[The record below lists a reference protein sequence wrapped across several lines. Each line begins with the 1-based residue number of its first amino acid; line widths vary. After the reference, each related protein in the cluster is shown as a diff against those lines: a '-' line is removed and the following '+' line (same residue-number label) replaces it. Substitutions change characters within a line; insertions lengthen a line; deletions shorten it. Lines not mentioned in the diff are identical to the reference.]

1 MASLEEYSHRATI
14 DQHTEVAVSF
24 KKNRSGERAPW
35 RFRFAFSRM
44 SKQPRHGRL
53 LALAAALAIVL
64 AFAAV
69 LTESAQAQTY
79 SVIYNFT
86 GEKDGA
92 MPMAGLTSDGIA
104 AFYGTANYGGVRGGP
119 CGSSGCGVVYRL
131 FQGQSGWTLTPLYTF
146 LGGADGQNPETANL
160 AFGPDGALY
169 STTFLGGG
177 GCSAPGCGTVYK
189 VTPLQDD
196 QLSPSQWIETIIHS
210 FNYSEGSGPV
220 GAPVFD
226 KSGNLDG
233 ATNAGG
239 LHNGGIIYQL
249 NQSSGWQEQV
259 LFHPYGYPGSG
270 VTMDH
275 AGNLYGTTFNGGS
288 EFHGSVYKLT
298 PSGSGF
304 TETDLYDFTNG
315 SDGGYPKAG
324 VILDQQ
330 GNVYGAT
337 TTGGSGKGGTVFEL
351 SFQNGGWVY
360 KALYSFTGPSNGTL
374 IAGPVGNLT
383 MDSAGNLYGTTLT
396 DGAHGVGSV
405 FKLTPSNG
413 SWTYTSLHDFT
424 NGSDGGFPY
433 SNLVID
439 QHGDLYGTAS
449 TGGASGA
456 GVVFE
461 ITP

>member
-1 MASLEEYSHRATI
+1 MASLEPHSHRTTI
-14 DQHTEVAVSF
+14 DQHTEVAVSV
-24 KKNRSGERAPW
+24 KQNVGGARAPW
-35 RFRFAFSRM
+35 RFRYAFNRM
-44 SKQPRHGRL
+44 SRQTSPRRGRL
-53 LALAAALAIVL
+53 LAGALALATVLALAAG
-64 AFAAV
+64 
-69 LTESAQAQTY
+69 LTQSAQAQTY
-79 SVIYNFT
+79 SVLYNFT
-86 GEKDGA
+86 GEADGA

-104 AFYGTANYGGVRGGP
+104 AFYGTANYGGVKGGP
-119 CGSSGCGVVYRL
+119 CGNNGCGVVYRL
-131 FQGQSGWTLTPLYTF
+131 FQGKSGWTVTPLYTF
-146 LGGADGQNPETANL
+146 LGGTDGQNPETANV

-177 GCSAPGCGTVYK
+177 ACTSPGCGTVYK
-189 VTPLQDD
+189 IAPVQGN
-196 QLSPSQWIETIIHS
+196 WVETIIHS

-226 KSGNLDG
+226 HNGNLDG

-239 LHNGGIIYQL
+239 LNNGGIIYQL
-249 NQSSGWQEQV
+249 NQSNNWTEQV

-288 EFHGSVYKLT
+288 NFHGSVYKLT

-304 TETDLYDFTNG
+304 IETDLYDFTNG

-324 VILDQQ
+324 VILDLE
-330 GNVYGAT
+330 GNIYGAT
-337 TTGGSGKGGTVFEL
+337 TMGGSGKGGTVFKL
-351 SFQNGGWVY
+351 SLQNGKWVY
-360 KALYSFTGPSNGTL
+360 STLYSFTSPSNGGL
-374 IAGPVGNLT
+374 IAGPVGNLAI
-383 MDSAGNLYGTTLT
+383 DNVGNLYGTTLS
-396 DGAHGVGSV
+396 DGAHGFGAV

-413 SWTYTSLHDFT
+413 SWTYTALHDFT

-433 SNLVID
+433 SNLVVD
-439 QHGDLYGTAS
+439 PHGDLYGTAS